1 MGSNYIVLTIR
12 MVLVWPA
19 VYFHSVC
26 VCMCARVCVLAVGD
40 LMMVSGR
47 GSETCENGS
56 WTLCRPMQSFP
67 QRLKVNTFTFF
78 GEEVT
83 QLAFFP
89 SLCLFLTFTH
99 CSHDPQTLTSPRA
112 APSYIFFLLFEVWL
126 ISTLVR
132 PRRESQLNLSCIKC
146 SGRSQ
151 RCRLCGV
158 TLAVWL

>member
-26 VCMCARVCVLAVGD
+26 ACMCARVCVLAVGD
-40 LMMVSGR
+40 LMMVSSR

-83 QLAFFP
+83 QLAF
-89 SLCLFLTFTH
+89 SL
-99 CSHDPQTLTSPRA
+99 SPIAHMTPRHWL
-112 APSYIFFLLFEVWL
+112 APVLHLHKFFFLLFEVRL

-146 SGRSQ
+146 LGRSQ